1 MVRLVYKNTQSA
13 LVDAG
18 YRWTSRPLD
27 LNVVVP
33 IIA

>member
-18 YRWTSRPLD
+18 YGWTSID
-27 LNVVVP
+27 LNAVVP